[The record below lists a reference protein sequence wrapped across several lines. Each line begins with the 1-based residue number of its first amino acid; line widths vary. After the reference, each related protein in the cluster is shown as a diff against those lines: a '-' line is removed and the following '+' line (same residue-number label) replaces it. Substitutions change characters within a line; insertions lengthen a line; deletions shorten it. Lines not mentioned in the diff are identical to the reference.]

1 MSEALQ
7 VSKEK
12 LMNDLHQG
20 IADAEE
26 MLKLTASQTGE
37 SAVQL
42 RERVRERMGKA
53 KAELVHLQQVTIEKA
68 KAAGHAT
75 DVFVHENPWK
85 SIGIA
90 AGLGLVVGLLI
101 SRR

>member
-7 VSKEK
+7 LSKEK
-12 LMNDLHQG
+12 LINDLHQG

-26 MLKLTASQTGE
+26 MLKLTADET
-37 SAVQL
+37 SASAAQL
-42 RERVRERMGKA
+42 RDRVRDRMDRA
-53 KAELVHLQQVTIEKA
+53 KAELIHLQQLTVAKA

-75 DVFVHENPWK
+75 DEFVHENPWK

-90 AGLGLVVGLLI
+90 AGVGLVVGLLV

>member
-7 VSKEK
+7 LSKEK
-12 LMNDLHQG
+12 LINDLHQG
-20 IADAEE
+20 IADSEE
-26 MLKLTASQTGE
+26 MLKLTADEVSAG
-37 SAVQL
+37 AVQL
-42 RERVRERMGKA
+42 RERVRERMNQA

-75 DVFVHENPWK
+75 DEFVHVNPWK

-90 AGLGLVVGLLI
+90 AGLGLVFGLLI

>member
-7 VSKEK
+7 LSKEK

-26 MLKLTASQTGE
+26 MLKLTATQTGE
-37 SAVQL
+37 SAAQL
-42 RERVRERMGKA
+42 RERVRERMVKA

-75 DVFVHENPWK
+75 DVYVHVRIPGPPCHRE
-85 SIGIA
+85 
-90 AGLGLVVGLLI
+90 AGRAGE
-101 SRR
+101 

>member
-1 MSEALQ
+1 MSDALQ
-7 VSKEK
+7 LSKEK
-12 LMNDLHQG
+12 LINDLHQG

-37 SAVQL
+37 SAAQL
-42 RERVRERMGKA
+42 RERVRDRMSKA
-53 KAELVHLQQVTIEKA
+53 KVELTHLQQVTVAKA

-75 DVFVHENPWK
+75 DEFVHENPWK

-90 AGLGLVVGLLI
+90 AGAGLVIGLLI

>member
-1 MSEALQ
+1 MD
-7 VSKEK
+7 
-12 LMNDLHQG
+12 DLHQG

-26 MLKLTASQTGE
+26 LLKLTANQAGE
-37 SAVQL
+37 GAVQL
-42 RERVRERMGKA
+42 RERVRDRMSKA
-53 KAELVHLQQVTIEKA
+53 KLELQHLQQATVEKA

-85 SIGIA
+85 SIGVA
-90 AGLGLVVGLLI
+90 AGVGLVVGLLI

>member
-7 VSKEK
+7 LSKEK

-26 MLKLTASQTGE
+26 MLKLTATQTGE
-37 SAVQL
+37 SAAQL
-42 RERVRERMGKA
+42 RERVRERMVKA

-75 DVFVHENPWK
+75 DVYVHENPWK
-85 SIGIA
+85 AIGIS

>member
-1 MSEALQ
+1 MTDALQ
-7 VSKEK
+7 SSKDK
-12 LMNDLHQG
+12 LMDHLHQG

-26 MLKLTASQTGE
+26 LLKLTANQAGE
-37 SAVQL
+37 GAVQL
-42 RERVRERMGKA
+42 RERVRDRMSKA
-53 KAELVHLQQVTIEKA
+53 KVELLHMQQATVEKA

-90 AGLGLVVGLLI
+90 AGVGLVVGLLI

>member
-1 MSEALQ
+1 MSETLQ
-7 VSKEK
+7 LNKEK
-12 LMNDLHQG
+12 LINDLHQG
-20 IADAEE
+20 IADSEE
-26 MLKLTASQTGE
+26 MLKLTADEVGAG
-37 SAVQL
+37 AVQL
-42 RERVRERMGKA
+42 RERVRERMNKA
-53 KAELVHLQQVTIEKA
+53 KAELAHLQQLTVEKA

-75 DVFVHENPWK
+75 DEFVHDNPWK

>member
-7 VSKEK
+7 LSKEK
-12 LMNDLHQG
+12 LINDLHQG
-20 IADAEE
+20 IADSEE
-26 MLKLTASQTGE
+26 MLKLTADEVG
-37 SAVQL
+37 AGAAQL
-42 RERVRERMGKA
+42 RDRVRDRMEKA
-53 KAELVHLQQVTIEKA
+53 KAELRHLQEVTVAKA

-75 DVFVHENPWK
+75 DEYVHENPWK

-90 AGLGLVVGLLI
+90 AGVGLVVGLLI

>member
-7 VSKEK
+7 LSKEK
-12 LMNDLHQG
+12 LINDLNQG
-20 IADAEE
+20 IADSEE
-26 MLKLTASQTGE
+26 MLKLTADEVSAG
-37 SAVQL
+37 AVQL
-42 RERVRERMGKA
+42 RERVRERMTKA
-53 KAELVHLQQVTIEKA
+53 KAELLHLQAATVEKA

-75 DVFVHENPWK
+75 DEFVHENPWK

-90 AGLGLVVGLLI
+90 AGVGLVVGLLI

>member
-1 MSEALQ
+1 MTDALQ
-7 VSKEK
+7 HTKDK
-12 LMNDLHQG
+12 LMDDLHQS

-26 MLKLTASQTGE
+26 MLKITANQAGE
-37 SAVQL
+37 GAVQL
-42 RERVRERMGKA
+42 RERVRDRMSKA
-53 KAELVHLQQVTIEKA
+53 KVELQHLQQASIDKA

>member
-7 VSKEK
+7 LSKEK
-12 LMNDLHQG
+12 LINDLNQG
-20 IADAEE
+20 IADSEE
-26 MLKLTASQTGE
+26 LLKLTADE
-37 SAVQL
+37 VSAGAMQL
-42 RERVRERMGKA
+42 RERVRERMVKA
-53 KAELVHLQQVTIEKA
+53 KAELLHLQQVTVEKA

-75 DVFVHENPWK
+75 DEFVHENPWK

-90 AGLGLVVGLLI
+90 AGVGLVVGLLI

>member
-7 VSKEK
+7 LSKEK
-12 LMNDLHQG
+12 LINDLHQG

-26 MLKLTASQTGE
+26 LLKLTADETSQ
-37 SAVQL
+37 SAAQL
-42 RERVRERMGKA
+42 RDRVRDRMDKA
-53 KAELVHLQQVTIEKA
+53 KAELIHLQELTVAKA

-75 DVFVHENPWK
+75 DEFVHENPWK

-90 AGLGLVVGLLI
+90 AGVGLVVGLLV

>member
-7 VSKEK
+7 LSKEK
-12 LMNDLHQG
+12 LINDLNQG
-20 IADAEE
+20 IADSEE
-26 MLKLTASQTGE
+26 LLKLTADE
-37 SAVQL
+37 VSAGAMQL
-42 RERVRERMGKA
+42 RERVRERMNKA
-53 KAELVHLQQVTIEKA
+53 KAELIHLQQVTVEKA

-75 DVFVHENPWK
+75 DEFVHENPWK

>member
-1 MSEALQ
+1 MD
-7 VSKEK
+7 
-12 LMNDLHQG
+12 DLHQG

-26 MLKLTASQTGE
+26 LLKLTANQAGE
-37 SAVQL
+37 GAAQL
-42 RERVRERMGKA
+42 RERVRDRMSKA
-53 KAELVHLQQVTIEKA
+53 KVELLHMQQATVEKA

-90 AGLGLVVGLLI
+90 AGIGLVVGLLI

>member
-1 MSEALQ
+1 MTDALQ
-7 VSKEK
+7 QSKDK
-12 LMNDLHQG
+12 LMDDLHQG

-26 MLKLTASQTGE
+26 LLKLTANQAGE
-37 SAVQL
+37 GTAQL
-42 RERVRERMGKA
+42 RERVRDRMGKA
-53 KAELVHLQQVTIEKA
+53 KAELLHLQQATVEKA

-75 DVFVHENPWK
+75 DAYVHENPWK
-85 SIGIA
+85 SVGIA

>member
-7 VSKEK
+7 LSKEK
-12 LMNDLHQG
+12 LINDLHQG

-26 MLKLTASQTGE
+26 MLKLTADET
-37 SAVQL
+37 SASAAQL
-42 RERVRERMGKA
+42 RDRVRDRMDKA
-53 KAELVHLQQVTIEKA
+53 KAELIHLQQLTVAKA

-75 DVFVHENPWK
+75 DEFVHANPWK

-90 AGLGLVVGLLI
+90 AGVGLVVGLLV

>member
-7 VSKEK
+7 LSKEK

-26 MLKLTASQTGE
+26 MLKLTAAQTGE

-42 RERVRERMGKA
+42 RERVRERMNKA
-53 KAELVHLQQVTIEKA
+53 KAELVHLQQVTVEKA

-75 DVFVHENPWK
+75 DVYVHENPWK

>member
-1 MSEALQ
+1 MADTVQ
-7 VSKEK
+7 HSKDK
-12 LMNDLHQG
+12 LMDDLHQG

-26 MLKLTASQTGE
+26 LLKLTANQAGE
-37 SAVQL
+37 GAVQL
-42 RERVRERMGKA
+42 RERVRDRMSKA
-53 KAELVHLQQVTIEKA
+53 RVELQHLQQATEEKA

-85 SIGIA
+85 SIGVA
-90 AGLGLVVGLLI
+90 AGVGLVVGLLI

>member
-7 VSKEK
+7 LSKEK

-53 KAELVHLQQVTIEKA
+53 KAELAHLQQVTVEKA

-75 DVFVHENPWK
+75 DVYVHENPWK

>member
-1 MSEALQ
+1 MTETLQ
-7 VSKEK
+7 HTKDK
-12 LMNDLHQG
+12 LMDDLHQS

-26 MLKLTASQTGE
+26 MLKLTANEASE
-37 SAVQL
+37 STVKL
-42 RERVRERMGKA
+42 RERVRDRMSKA
-53 KAELVHLQQVTIEKA
+53 KVELQHLQQATVEKA

-90 AGLGLVVGLLI
+90 AGMGLVVGLLI

>member
-7 VSKEK
+7 LSKEK
-12 LMNDLHQG
+12 LINDLHQG

-26 MLKLTASQTGE
+26 MLKLTADETST
-37 SAVQL
+37 SAAQL
-42 RERVRERMGKA
+42 RDRVRDRMDKA
-53 KAELVHLQQVTIEKA
+53 KAELIHLQQLTVAKA

-75 DVFVHENPWK
+75 DEFVHENPWK

-90 AGLGLVVGLLI
+90 AGVGLVVGLLV

>member
-1 MSEALQ
+1 MTDAVQ
-7 VSKEK
+7 HTKDK
-12 LMNDLHQG
+12 LMDDLHQG

-26 MLKLTASQTGE
+26 LLKLTADQAGE
-37 SAVQL
+37 STAQL
-42 RERVRERMGKA
+42 RERVRDRMA
-53 KAELVHLQQVTIEKA
+53 KARVELTHLQQATVEKA

-90 AGLGLVVGLLI
+90 GGIGLVVGLLI

>member
-1 MSEALQ
+1 MTDSLQ
-7 VSKEK
+7 HTKDK
-12 LMNDLHQG
+12 LMDDLHQS

-26 MLKLTASQTGE
+26 MLKLTANQAGE
-37 SAVQL
+37 STAQL
-42 RERVRERMGKA
+42 RERVRDRMSKA
-53 KAELVHLQQVTIEKA
+53 KLELQHLQQVTVDKA

-90 AGLGLVVGLLI
+90 AGVGLVVGLLI

>member
-7 VSKEK
+7 LSKEK
-12 LMNDLHQG
+12 LINDLHQG
-20 IADAEE
+20 IADSEE
-26 MLKLTASQTGE
+26 MLKLTADEVSAG
-37 SAVQL
+37 AVQL
-42 RERVRERMGKA
+42 RERVRERMNQA
-53 KAELVHLQQVTIEKA
+53 KAELLHLQQVTVEKA

-75 DVFVHENPWK
+75 DEFVHQNPWK

-90 AGLGLVVGLLI
+90 AGVGLVVGLLI

>member
-7 VSKEK
+7 LSKEK

-26 MLKLTASQTGE
+26 MLKLTASQTSE

-42 RERVRERMGKA
+42 RERVRERMVKA
-53 KAELVHLQQVTIEKA
+53 KAELVHLQQVTVEKA

-75 DVFVHENPWK
+75 DVYVHENPWK

-90 AGLGLVVGLLI
+90 AGIGLVVGLLI

>member
-1 MSEALQ
+1 MTETLQ
-7 VSKEK
+7 HTKDK
-12 LMNDLHQG
+12 LMDDLHQS

-26 MLKLTASQTGE
+26 MLKLTANEASE
-37 SAVQL
+37 STVKL
-42 RERVRERMGKA
+42 RERVRDRMSKA
-53 KAELVHLQQVTIEKA
+53 RVELQHLQQATVEKA
-68 KAAGHAT
+68 KAAGQAT

-90 AGLGLVVGLLI
+90 AGMGLVVGLLI

>member
-1 MSEALQ
+1 MTDALQ
-7 VSKEK
+7 HSKDK
-12 LMNDLHQG
+12 LMDDLHQS

-26 MLKLTASQTGE
+26 MLKITANQAGE
-37 SAVQL
+37 GTAQL
-42 RERVRERMGKA
+42 RERVRDRMSKA
-53 KAELVHLQQVTIEKA
+53 KVELLHLQQAAVEKA

-90 AGLGLVVGLLI
+90 SGIGLVVGLLI